1 VLEWVGLVFLAVG
14 AGGALFSALS
24 VGERFLAARVLPSF
38 SSISLLFLFA
48 AAALVGAFTYSYAET
63 SSSFTQASVTFAS
76 PSPLPSP
83 SALEYKVLESKTEV
97 FTKQVSPV
105 ECEGISNLVY
115 WRELQMY
122 NSTLVDEHGK
132 NKTVS
137 FSTFT
142 LTIRNKGNASVSNV
156 LVTEHVPDI
165 VAAEPGQI
173 FNYSS
178 APLSVRKG
186 SVVVEWLFDKIDAGG
201 EKTVSYTVEKRVDAD
216 SLKDFEA
223 PNVVA
228 QAVKAG
234 AAAGSVSPTPVVTV
248 AAQRAGGDWTLPGIV
263 VAMALVAAVV
273 YFFTR
278 KIRQIA

>member
-1 VLEWVGLVFLAVG
+1 
-14 AGGALFSALS
+14 
-24 VGERFLAARVLPSF
+24 
-38 SSISLLFLFA
+38 LFA
-48 AAALVGAFTYSYAET
+48 AAALLGTFSYSYAET

-76 PSPLPSP
+76 PSPTPALA
-83 SALEYKVLESKTEV
+83 ALEYKVLESKTEV

-115 WRELQMY
+115 WRELRIY
-122 NSTLVDEHGK
+122 NSTLVDERGK

-142 LTIRNKGNASVSNV
+142 LTIRNKGNSTVSNV

-165 VAAEPGQI
+165 VAADPGQV
-173 FNYSS
+173 FNYST

-201 EKTVSYTVEKRVDAD
+201 EKTVSYTVEKRVSAD
-216 SLKDFEA
+216 SLKDFET

-228 QAVKAG
+228 QAIKTG
-234 AAAGSVSPTPVVTV
+234 AAAGGVSPTPVVTV
-248 AAQRAGGDWTLPGIV
+248 VAQRAGVDWTLPGIV

-278 KIRQIA
+278 KIRQIV